1 MMVYNIVKVYF
12 IDKKKR
18 KNTLLC
24 MMMVYMV
31 HRSFHSGPKIEK
43 GCYEKIMCTILQ
55 VFTKI
60 VYKNLSKKF
69 KNSAAI
75 LNSTF
80 FFKFLAQCESIYNR
94 CTDDEENDITQKG
107 EQLHQPKFF
116 CQVCIYKVP
125 FDRTFP

>member
-1 MMVYNIVKVYF
+1 
-12 IDKKKR
+12 
-18 KNTLLC
+18 
-24 MMMVYMV
+24 
-31 HRSFHSGPKIEK
+31 
-43 GCYEKIMCTILQ
+43 MCTILR

-60 VYKNLSKKF
+60 VYENLSKKF

-116 CQVCIYKVP
+116 AKFALTRCLLIEYFLKGSAPLRCFVKLIQK
-125 FDRTFP
+125 FTLN